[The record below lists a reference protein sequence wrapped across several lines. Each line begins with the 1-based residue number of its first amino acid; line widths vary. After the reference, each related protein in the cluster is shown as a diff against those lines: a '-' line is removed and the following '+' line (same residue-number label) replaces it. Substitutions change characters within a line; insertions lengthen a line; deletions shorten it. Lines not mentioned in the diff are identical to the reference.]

1 MSTPENKEKILIVD
15 DTPVNIRVLVEALKN
30 DYKLSIATN
39 GKVALNYAM
48 SDQPPDIILLDIMM
62 PEMDG
67 YEVCKI
73 LKAGEKT
80 KDIPIIFITAM
91 SEERNET
98 LGLEMGAVDYIV
110 KPINQRIVQARVR
123 THLELKQHRDHLSY
137 LVKLKT
143 SEIMEAKLDIINR
156 LARAAEYRD
165 NETGMHI
172 IRMSHYSAMLAK
184 SLGFD
189 EEKCELIFHTSGM
202 HDVGKI
208 GIPDHILLKPARLT
222 DGEFA
227 HMKSHTIIGGRLLEG
242 GNSEILHMA
251 HDIAMTHHEKWNG
264 KGYPHG
270 IAGEDIPIE
279 GRISAVCDVFDA
291 LTSERPY
298 KKEWPVQDAV
308 DELVRQKGEHF
319 EPRLVDLFL
328 DNLDAILE
336 VKKKFADQAS
346 N

>member
-1 MSTPENKEKILIVD
+1 MSGINNKEKILIVD

-48 SDQPPDIILLDIMM
+48 ADQPPDLVLLDIMM
-62 PEMDG
+62 PELDG
-67 YEVCKI
+67 YEVCKR
-73 LKAGEKT
+73 LKDQEKT

-98 LGLEMGAVDYIV
+98 QGLELGAVDYIV
-110 KPINQRIVQARVR
+110 KPINSKIVQARVR
-123 THLELKQHRDHLSY
+123 THLELKKHRDHLSE
-137 LVKLKT
+137 LVQEKT
-143 SEIMEAKLDIINR
+143 AELLEAKLDLINR

-165 NETGMHI
+165 NETGMHV
-172 IRMSHYSAMLAK
+172 IRMSHYTSILAK
-184 SLGFD
+184 AVGLND
-189 EEKCELIFHTSGM
+189 VECDKIFHAASM

-208 GIPDHILLKPARLT
+208 GIPDKILLKPARLT
-222 DGEFA
+222 EGEFA

-242 GNSEILHMA
+242 GNSDLLRMA

-264 KGYPHG
+264 KGYPKG
-270 IAGEDIPIE
+270 LSGENIPIE

-298 KKEWPVQDAV
+298 KKEWPVQDAL
-308 DELVRQKGEHF
+308 DELIAQKNEHF
-319 EPRLVDLFL
+319 DSQLVDLFI
-328 DNLDAILE
+328 DNLDDILV
-336 VKKKFADQAS
+336 VKKRFADL
-346 N
+346 

>member
-1 MSTPENKEKILIVD
+1 MSDPNNKEKILIVD

-48 SDQPPDIILLDIMM
+48 SDQPPDLVLLDIMM
-62 PEMDG
+62 PELDG
-67 YEVCKI
+67 YEVCKR
-73 LKAGEKT
+73 LKEKDQT

-98 LGLEMGAVDYIV
+98 QGLELGAVDYIV
-110 KPINQRIVQARVR
+110 KPINQKIVQARVR
-123 THLELKQHRDHLSY
+123 THLELKRHRDHLSE
-137 LVKLKT
+137 LVKEKT
-143 SEIMEAKLDIINR
+143 AEILETKLDVINR

-165 NETGMHI
+165 NETGMHV
-172 IRMSHYSAMLAK
+172 IRMSHYT
-184 SLGFD
+184 SLLSKAVGLD
-189 EEKCELIFHTSGM
+189 EVSCENIFHAASM

-208 GIPDHILLKPARLT
+208 GIPDKILLKPARLT

-242 GNSEILHMA
+242 GNSDLLYMA

-264 KGYPHG
+264 KGYPKG
-270 IAGEDIPIE
+270 LSGEDIPIE

-298 KKEWPVQDAV
+298 KKEWPVQDAI
-308 DELVRQKGEHF
+308 DEMVSQKGEHF
-319 EPRLVDLFL
+319 EPRLIDLFVE
-328 DNLDAILE
+328 NLNEILV
-336 VKKKFADQAS
+336 VKKRFADP
-346 N
+346 

>member
-1 MSTPENKEKILIVD
+1 MSGINTKEKILIVD

-48 SDQPPDIILLDIMM
+48 ADQPPDLVLLDIMM
-62 PEMDG
+62 PELDG
-67 YEVCKI
+67 YEVCKR
-73 LKAGEKT
+73 LKDQEKT

-98 LGLEMGAVDYIV
+98 QGLELGAVDYIV
-110 KPINQRIVQARVR
+110 KPINSKIVQARVR
-123 THLELKQHRDHLSY
+123 THLELKKHRDHLSE
-137 LVKLKT
+137 LVQEKT
-143 SEIMEAKLDIINR
+143 AELLEAKLDLINR

-165 NETGMHI
+165 NETGMHV
-172 IRMSHYSAMLAK
+172 IRMSHYTSILAK
-184 SLGFD
+184 AVGLND
-189 EEKCELIFHTSGM
+189 VECDKIFHAASM

-208 GIPDHILLKPARLT
+208 GIPDKILLKPARLT
-222 DGEFA
+222 EGEFA

-242 GNSEILHMA
+242 GNSDLLRMA

-264 KGYPHG
+264 KGYPKG
-270 IAGEDIPIE
+270 LSGENIPIE

-298 KKEWPVQDAV
+298 KKEWPVQDAL
-308 DELVRQKGEHF
+308 DELIAQKNEHF
-319 EPRLVDLFL
+319 DSQLVDLFI
-328 DNLDAILE
+328 DNLDDILV
-336 VKKKFADQAS
+336 VKKRFADL
-346 N
+346 